1 MKKLKKITKKL
12 EALEQIIE
20 DIRNVN
26 IEIEDT
32 EMWDSDYYY
41 DLAEQL
47 KAALTLLEDKKFTQQ
62 LDEFGNPL
70 IELGICSLLNA
81 YQEENEEDE

>member
-1 MKKLKKITKKL
+1 MKKLKNKITKKL
-12 EALEQIIE
+12 TALEQIIE

-32 EMWDSDYYY
+32 EMWDADYYY
-41 DLAEQL
+41 NLAEQL
-47 KAALTLLEDKKFTQQ
+47 KVALALLEDKKFSQQ

-70 IELGICSLLNA
+70 IELGLCSLVDA
-81 YQEENEEDE
+81 YQEENE